1 MSRRKKQLSE
11 SRSRRAE
18 ERELRKINKAI
29 LKGTTFSN
37 DLLTTQVKEVGDGC
51 FSVNMDLGSIKIK

>member
-1 MSRRKKQLSE
+1 MRRWKKQLGV
-11 SRSRRAE
+11 RASRRAE

-37 DLLTTQVKEVGDGC
+37 DLLTTQVRAVDDDC
-51 FSVNMDLGSIKIK
+51 FTVSMDIGSIKFK